1 MGSRITVPG
10 YFGDKGLGFDPLVRR
25 GLKYLNFYGEADKT
39 GRNLAP
45 DGVAATVLGSP
56 VVQENGVQ
64 FTPAGTLLDTG
75 ILQSADFTFSQSST
89 VRPCRRFCCSAIL
102 TDLDSQAQAPLKV

>member
-1 MGSRITVPG
+1 MGSRIIVPG

-64 FTPAGTLLDTG
+64 YTPAGTLLDTG
-75 ILQSADFTFSQSST
+75 ILQPLDFTFSQSST
-89 VRPCRRFCCSAIL
+89 VRRFHRFCCSAIL
-102 TDLDSQAQAPLKV
+102 TGPGNLAQEPRRA